1 MTVTETRGE
10 SAIQLSA
17 AGNVDAVSAP
27 ELQKALLVAFQ
38 KKNNIVLD
46 LGQVNYMS
54 SAGLRALLIGHKTAT
69 SKGGSLRI
77 INVQPSVR
85 NIIEVTGFEQ
95 ILNIV

>member
-46 LGQVNYMS
+46 LGQVSYMS

-77 INVQPSVR
+77 VNVQPSVR